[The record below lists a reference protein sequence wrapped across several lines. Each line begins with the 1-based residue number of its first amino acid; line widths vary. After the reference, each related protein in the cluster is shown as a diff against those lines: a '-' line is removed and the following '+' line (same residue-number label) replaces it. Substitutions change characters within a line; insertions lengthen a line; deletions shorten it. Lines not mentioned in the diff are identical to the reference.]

1 MSNTNVVCGVKAC
14 KYYSTSG
21 CMKKAVV
28 LNLKGQCLSVEE
40 LTAAERAEAEAAQ
53 AAAEGVLNYGA

>member
-14 KYYSTSG
+14 KYYSVSG
-21 CMKKAVV
+21 CMKKVVV
-28 LNLKGQCLSVEE
+28 LDLKGQCLSVEE
-40 LTAAERAEAEAAQ
+40 LTAAERAAAEAAQ